1 MRLYILYTLVMA
13 SIVIASV
20 AMVPNVADRLRRW
33 LIAAVAVFVV
43 LPGLIY
49 LIVS

>member
-1 MRLYILYTLVMA
+1 MRLYILYVLAMA
-13 SIVIASV
+13 AVIIASV
-20 AMVPNVADRLRRW
+20 AAVPGLNDRVRRW
-33 LIAAVAVFVV
+33 LIVAVSLFLV

>member
-1 MRLYILYTLVMA
+1 MRLYILYVLAFA
-13 SIVIASV
+13 SVIIAS
-20 AMVPNVADRLRRW
+20 
-33 LIAAVAVFVV
+33 IAAVPNLSDRVRRFLIVAVSLFLV